1 MPILG
6 GGNVPLVYLF
16 VCGLIRVTGHGETLL
31 VGGSIKKTLSKLDFM
46 SMPDITN
53 KTIKTLTKVG
63 LEIVELCNHNCF
75 CVTYTSID
83 GLASIG
89 CDGVVRETLR

>member
-1 MPILG
+1 M
-6 GGNVPLVYLF
+6 VYLF
-16 VCGLIRVTGHGETLL
+16 VHGFKRVTNHGETLL
-31 VGGSIKKTLSKLDFM
+31 VGGSIKKTLSKLDFG

-89 CDGVVRETLR
+89 YDGVVRETLR

>member
-1 MPILG
+1 M
-6 GGNVPLVYLF
+6 VYLF
-16 VCGLIRVTGHGETLL
+16 LRGFKRVTNHGQTLL

-53 KTIKTLTKVG
+53 KMIKTLTKVG
-63 LEIVELCNHNCF
+63 LEIVELCNHNCL

-83 GLASIG
+83 ALASID
-89 CDGVVRETLR
+89 CVGVVRETLR